1 MLVSTARWGHWG
13 PWRGDTN
20 PGPLD
25 SQLGLGHLFL
35 HPLLPNSTPA
45 SVRISP
51 GTNEFVLDAPRTS
64 QNPNVSSRMSNPV
77 CWDMNATAESQLD
90 TQTPRMER

>member
-35 HPLLPNSTPA
+35 HPLLPNSTPY
-45 SVRISP
+45 SCLCNKWICFRP
-51 GTNEFVLDAPRTS
+51 S
-64 QNPNVSSRMSNPV
+64 QNFSEPKCLLQNVKPSLVGHECHCRIPV
-77 CWDMNATAESQLD
+77 
-90 TQTPRMER
+90 